1 MNNQFDNIISISHLK
16 YSEIILNDKEF
27 RSLTTSEL
35 DDLMGIKYKFT
46 YTDENEERWYDFDVL
61 DRKKL
66 MLFRIKY
73 GF

>member
-1 MNNQFDNIISISHLK
+1 MFNDIISISHLK
-16 YSEIILNDKEF
+16 YSEIILEEEF
-27 RSLTTSEL
+27 KSLTTSEL
-35 DDLMGIKYKFT
+35 NDFMGIKYKST
-46 YTDENEERWYDFDVL
+46 YTIHDDERWYDFDIL